1 MGLSADIKKA
11 FFRAMDEDVLDS
23 TQKNSLDRMS
33 KDLANAIIDFL
44 TEQTFTITEMKALLE
59 IEELKTSTNLQAD
72 VLANRLQTTVNP
84 GIQVS
89 TAGTAAA
96 QTGATTSTGRGFSKK
111 SDNAVSI
118 PALELRKFGGQG
130 GSMQSKGHAY
140 IGNNPVDSAE
150 TNENNTKVKLLKQ
163 NIKGR

>member
-23 TQKNSLDRMS
+23 AQKSSLDRMS

-72 VLANRLQTTVNP
+72 VLGNRLTTNVTNISGAPSAGGGIIP
-84 GIQVS
+84 G
-89 TAGTAAA
+89 TGT
-96 QTGATTSTGRGFSKK
+96 GTGRSISSPK
-111 SDNAVSI
+111 AVSI

-150 TNENNTKVKLLKQ
+150 TNENNTKVKLLKR